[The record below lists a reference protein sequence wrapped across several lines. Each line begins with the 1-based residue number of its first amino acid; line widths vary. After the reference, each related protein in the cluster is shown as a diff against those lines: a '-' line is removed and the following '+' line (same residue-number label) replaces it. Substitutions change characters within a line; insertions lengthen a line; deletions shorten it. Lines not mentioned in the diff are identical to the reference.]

1 MTEHVHDESCRALAE
16 RISEFVDGE
25 LPDEVRA
32 TVAEH
37 LDACATCEA
46 FVNSL
51 ARVKALGAFL
61 PRLELSPDRLRELAR
76 LADHPE

>member
-25 LPDEVRA
+25 LPEDVRA
-32 TVAEH
+32 TVEDH

-46 FVNSL
+46 FVASL
-51 ARVKALGAFL
+51 ARVKSLGRWL
-61 PRLELSPDRLRELAR
+61 PRLELSPSRLRDLAR
-76 LADHPE
+76 RADRED